1 MAEDQKAVETK
12 PEVAEVKVTPPTP
25 PVPPPA
31 MAPTRAPA
39 PPQAKAGRKPNDRSF
54 KVNVRIEY
62 PTDSGMTEVLPGEI
76 ASGIPSNTI
85 KPWLAQGIIEEVTN

>member
-1 MAEDQKAVETK
+1 MAEDQKVVETK
-12 PEVAEVKVTPPTP
+12 PEVAEVKAARPP
-25 PVPPPA
+25 
-31 MAPTRAPA
+31 APTRAPA
-39 PPQAKAGRKPNDRSF
+39 PVPPQAKPGRKPNDRPF

-76 ASGIPSNTI
+76 ASGIPSDTI

>member
-1 MAEDQKAVETK
+1 MAEDQKVARTK
-12 PEVAEVKVTPPTP
+12 PEVAEAKAVL
-25 PVPPPA
+25 PA
-31 MAPTRAPA
+31 APTRAPA
-39 PPQAKAGRKPNDRSF
+39 PPQAKPGRKPNDRPF

-76 ASGIPSNTI
+76 ASGIPSDTI